1 MGLRPTSTF
10 LALAERGFPPPPAR
24 IIYKTRPNLR
34 NLRIKS
40 DPMNTPDSAA
50 DWTDAEG
57 RALHARL
64 LALGLKVAVAE
75 SLTVGRVQTE
85 LGRFGGSSACFAG
98 GATCYA
104 IDAKARLLA
113 VDRAH
118 AEEVNAVSERVAV
131 EMARGAAAL
140 FGTQLG
146 VSTTGYAEPDP
157 ARGAPA
163 PFAWVAVARG
173 ADVAARR
180 VDGAGLDRVAMQARA
195 TTAALRLLASR
206 L

>member
-1 MGLRPTSTF
+1 MSAQPV
-10 LALAERGFPPPPAR
+10 
-24 IIYKTRPNLR
+24 
-34 NLRIKS
+34 
-40 DPMNTPDSAA
+40 AA
-50 DWTDAEG
+50 DWTEDEG

-85 LGRFGGSSACFAG
+85 LGRFGGSSAYFVG
-98 GATCYA
+98 GTTCYA
-104 IDAKARLLA
+104 IAAKVRLLG

-118 AEEVNAVSERVAV
+118 AEAVNAVSERVAA
-131 EMARGAAAL
+131 EMARGAARL
-140 FGTQLG
+140 FGADIA

-157 ARGAPA
+157 ARGVAE

-173 ADVAARR
+173 ADVVALR

-195 TTAALRLLASR
+195 TAAGLRLLASR